1 MNSLRPK
8 RLRTLT
14 VTGHPRGQPHLSA
27 ASGLVCAHGRVYVMA
42 DDEHHLAV
50 FRDRR
55 SPGRLHRVFAG
66 NLPHEMEARKKRKP
80 DVETL
85 FLLPSAKDGGD
96 DALIALGSG
105 SRKNRQVGVA
115 MALSARGKVARK
127 VHRFD
132 LKPLYKPLRDVLEGE
147 INIEGAIVTAD
158 ELLLLNRGVKGD
170 SVNAVVHYRLRDFR
184 RLMKGARAK
193 DIKPISVRRYDL
205 GAINGIPLGF
215 TDAAALPGGGWLFTA
230 VAEDTDDVVA
240 DGACKG
246 SVIGFV
252 DSRGDLRGLH
262 RLQPKMKVE
271 GIDLRATPQGF
282 VLCLVTDADTPARP
296 SALLLAHLNEL
307 TGL

>member
-14 VTGHPRGQPHLSA
+14 VNGHPRGQPYLSA

-66 NLPHEMEARKKRKP
+66 NLPDETEARKKRKP

-85 FLLPSAKDGGD
+85 FLLPSSKAGGG

-105 SRKNRQVGVA
+105 SRKNRQTGIVI
-115 MALSARGKVARK
+115 ALNARGKVAKGVR
-127 VHRFD
+127 RFD
-132 LKPLYKPLRDVLEGE
+132 LRPLYKPLRDVLGGE
-147 INIEGAIVTAD
+147 INVEGAIVTAD
-158 ELLLLNRGVKGD
+158 ELLLLNRGVNGK
-170 SVNAVVHYRLRDFR
+170 SVNAVARYRLRDLR
-184 RLMKGARAK
+184 RLIKGVRGR
-193 DIKPISVRRYDL
+193 IEPTSVRNYNL
-205 GAINGIPLGF
+205 GAIGGIELGF
-215 TDAAALPGGGWLFTA
+215 TDAAALPSGGWLFTA
-230 VAEDTDDVVA
+230 VAEDTDDSVA

-246 SVIGFV
+246 SVVGLV
-252 DSRGDLRGLH
+252 DRRGDLLGTH

-271 GIDLRATPQGF
+271 GIDLQATQHGL

-296 SALLLAHLNEL
+296 SALLLAHLNEMRL
-307 TGL
+307 R

>member
-14 VTGHPRGQPHLSA
+14 VSAHPRGQPHLSA

-66 NLPHEMEARKKRKP
+66 NLPHETEARKKRKP

-85 FLLPSAKDGGD
+85 FLLPSPKAGGD
-96 DALIALGSG
+96 DALIAFGSG
-105 SRKNRQVGVA
+105 SRKRRQTGIVI
-115 MALSARGKVARK
+115 ALSIRGKVAKR
-127 VHRFD
+127 VRRFD
-132 LKPLYKPLRDVLEGE
+132 LRPLYKPLRDELGGE

-158 ELLLLNRGVKGD
+158 EFLLLNRGVKGK
-170 SVNAVVHYRLRDFR
+170 SANAVAHYRLRDLH
-184 RLMKGARAK
+184 RLIKGARAN
-193 DIKPISVRRYDL
+193 IKPTSVRRYNL
-205 GAINGIPLGF
+205 GAINGIALGF
-215 TDAAALPGGGWLFTA
+215 TDAAVLPSGGWLFTA
-230 VAEDTDDVVA
+230 VAEDTDDSVT
-240 DGACKG
+240 DGAYTG
-246 SVIGFV
+246 SVVGLV
-252 DSRGDLRGLH
+252 DSRGDLLRMH

-271 GIDLRATPQGF
+271 GIDLQATQQGL

-296 SALLLAHLNEL
+296 SALLLAHFNEL
-307 TGL
+307 PGL